1 MAIVGTLKLSTKK
14 VNKPR
19 SISIGI
25 LEDSPDMQAYLEHI
39 LSVESKV
46 NIAFSASSLAEAM
59 GYIKNNSAPDIC
71 LVDLDLPDGNGADFV
86 SYITQNTDCKALILT
101 VLGDKV
107 SVMSGFSSG
116 AHGYL
121 LKDAEPKQIM
131 KHILDTLAGA
141 NPISAQVSTHLLQHY
156 LGHQKEVSL
165 QTEKNTSTLTE
176 RETET
181 LTLFAKGMSYKETA
195 EILNISTNT
204 VNDYVKSIYSKLY
217 VNSRNE
223 AVFEALQ
230 MGWIKV

>member
-1 MAIVGTLKLSTKK
+1 MTRM
-14 VNKPR
+14 NEPR
-19 SISIGI
+19 RITIGI

-39 LSVESKV
+39 LSAETGVK
-46 NIAFSASSLAEAM
+46 IAFIATTLAEAM
-59 GYIKNNSAPDIC
+59 AHINQGDAPDIC

-86 SYITQNTDCKALILT
+86 SHITQKTECKALILT

-121 LKDAEPKQIM
+121 LKDSEPAQIM
-131 KHILDTLAGA
+131 QHILDTLAGA
-141 NPISAQVSTHLLQHY
+141 NPISARVSTHLLAHY
-156 LGHQKEVSL
+156 LGHQ
-165 QTEKNTSTLTE
+165 TPAAPAPEKISSTLTK

-195 EILNISTNT
+195 EILGISTNT
-204 VNDYVKSIYSKLY
+204 ISDHVKSIYGKLY

>member
-1 MAIVGTLKLSTKK
+1 
-14 VNKPR
+14 
-19 SISIGI
+19 
-25 LEDSPDMQAYLEHI
+25 MQAYLAHI
-39 LSVESKV
+39 LSSEKTI
-46 NIAFSASSLAEAM
+46 NIVFSVTTLAEAM
-59 GYIKNNSAPDIC
+59 AHIKNKDVPDIC

-86 SYITQNTDCKALILT
+86 SYITQNTGCKALILT

-107 SVMSGFSSG
+107 SVMSGFASG

-121 LKDAEPKQIM
+121 LKDTEPRQIM
-131 KHILDTLAGA
+131 RHIQDTLAGA

-156 LGHQKEVSL
+156 LGHK
-165 QTEKNTSTLTE
+165 TEAAQQPETIASNLTE
-176 RETET
+176 RETEI

-195 EILNISTNT
+195 SVLEISTNT
-204 VNDYVKSIYSKLY
+204 VNDYVKSIYGKLY